1 MRLVSALICMS
12 VGVFGVFHPSAR
24 AQAPAADAK
33 GKKNEITCAGQ
44 QLPYPRQEPIY
55 QGKVKR
61 DLSSYS
67 SALTQFEP
75 KRAKMESWLAG
86 KDIPGIQEL
95 LRTKKITSTD
105 LVLFYL
111 SRIAAYDVD
120 RLNSIMEINPDLL
133 SLAVN
138 ADALRNKGKVMG
150 PMHGIPVLLKDNI
163 ATQDK
168 MHTTAGA
175 AAMRTWKPERDAFLV
190 SQLRKAG
197 AIILGKA
204 NLSEW
209 ANYMDPCMPSGFS
222 VNGGQTR
229 NPNGPFDTWGSSSGS
244 AVAVASDLVTVSVG
258 SETQGSIIMPAGI
271 NGIVG
276 LKSSMGLIS
285 RDHIIPLLEFQDVP
299 GPMGR
304 SVTDV
309 AILLGALTGT
319 DSRDPATLRA
329 AALSQTDFTQFLRP
343 AYKKGIRVGVVKM
356 PQDSL
361 ELVIGNMKNASD
373 EQKKNIRSYWEK
385 ENAEAART
393 EAALIK
399 AGITVVEVS
408 PTAIPARITEISKT
422 LSYGFRQD
430 LNAFLKSLGE
440 RAPFSSLEKI
450 IQFNSADPATRAP
463 YGQRHLINAQ
473 NNTMTQAQFDSLKES
488 SIQRGKNSIDQLLKK
503 YQIDV
508 IASAVNQTYAP
519 AGYPALTVPA
529 GYSETGSPL
538 NVVFVGTYLSEPKLL
553 AVGYAYEQATK
564 ARKNPDLQKALQSI
578 QAIVRMDTK

>member
-1 MRLVSALICMS
+1 MRFITALLCMS
-12 VGVFGVFHPSAR
+12 VGMVGVFHPSVC

-33 GKKNEITCAGQ
+33 GKKNEISCAGQ

-61 DLSSYS
+61 DLTSFKT
-67 SALTQFEP
+67 ALKEFEP
-75 KRAKMESWLAG
+75 KRTKLESWLIG

-95 LRTKKITSTD
+95 LKAKKITSTN

-111 SRIAAYDVD
+111 SRIADYDVD
-120 RLNSIMEINPDLL
+120 QLNSVMEINPDLL
-133 SLAVN
+133 QLAAN
-138 ADALRNKGKVMG
+138 ADELRNKGKVIG
-150 PMHGIPVLLKDNI
+150 PMHGIPVLIKDNI
-163 ATQDK
+163 ATQDR

-175 AAMRTWKPERDAFLV
+175 AAMLTWKPERDAFLV
-190 SQLRKAG
+190 NQLRKAG
-197 AIILGKA
+197 AIIMGKA

-244 AVAVASDLVTVSVG
+244 AVAVAADLVTVSVG
-258 SETQGSIIMPAGI
+258 SETQGSVIMPAGI
-271 NGIVG
+271 NGVVG

-319 DSRDPATLRA
+319 DNRDPVTQKA
-329 AALSQTDFTQFLRP
+329 AALSQTDFAQFLRP
-343 AYKKGIRVGVVKM
+343 AYRKGIRVGVVVM
-356 PQDSL
+356 PLDSL
-361 ELVIGNMKNASD
+361 ELAIGNMKNASD
-373 EQKKNIRSYWEK
+373 EQKKNMRSYWEK
-385 ENAEAART
+385 ENAEAAKT
-393 EAALIK
+393 KAALTK
-399 AGITVVEVS
+399 AGITVVEVP
-408 PTAIPARITEISKT
+408 PTAIPNRITEISKT

-430 LNAFLKSLGE
+430 LNAFLKSLGA
-440 RAPFSSLEKI
+440 RAPFPSLESI
-450 IQFNSADPATRAP
+450 IQFNSADPAKRAP

-488 SIQRGKNSIDQLLKK
+488 SIQRGKNGIDQLLKK

-529 GYSETGSPL
+529 GYADNGSPL

-578 QAIVRMDTK
+578 QSIVRMDTK